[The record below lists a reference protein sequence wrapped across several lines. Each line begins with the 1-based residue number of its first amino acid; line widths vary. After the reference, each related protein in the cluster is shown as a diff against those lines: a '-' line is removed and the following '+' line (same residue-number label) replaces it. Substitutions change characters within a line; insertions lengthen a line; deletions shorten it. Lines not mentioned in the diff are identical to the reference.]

1 MFIYEMCIIAQIMD
15 KHILNHLRERMLD
28 RGPLRNLPEKTL
40 LESVILNTW
49 GTNAIEGNTLTL
61 DEVTKVIESGMTV
74 PNRPVRDL
82 METIQLR
89 AALAEVVSGK
99 IRDVNM
105 KSALNLHDMI
115 FHGILLDAGQ
125 WRMVNVRISGSKHSP
140 PRVEKLIS
148 LLQEWEQHYVAME
161 MKREDVFSQ
170 AAEMHFGFEYI
181 HPFSDGNG
189 RVGRLLLN
197 IHFLN
202 HNWPLV
208 HILPQDR
215 DSYLDSLESAHRDG
229 IDKLTEFLETNMASS
244 LIFALDMVGSEEDKL
259 LTINEAK
266 KAFGTDYSTKY
277 LALRIK
283 QGELPGIRLNNRW
296 RTSLTA
302 LSLYSEIKGR
312 K

>member
-1 MFIYEMCIIAQIMD
+1 MD
-15 KHILNHLRERMLD
+15 RHILNLLRERMLD
-28 RGPLRNLPEKTL
+28 RGSIRHMPEKTL
-40 LESVILNTW
+40 QESFVLNTW

-61 DEVTKVIESGMTV
+61 DEVTRVIESGMTV

-82 METIQLR
+82 METIQHR
-89 AALAEVVSGK
+89 AALAEVVNGK
-99 IRDVNM
+99 ISEINM
-105 KSALNLHDMI
+105 KSALTLHEMI
-115 FHGILLDAGQ
+115 FHGILMEAGQ

-148 LLQEWEQHYVAME
+148 LLQEWEQHYMAME

-170 AAEMHFGFEYI
+170 AAEMHFGFESI

-202 HNWPLV
+202 HNWPLL

-215 DSYLDSLESAHRDG
+215 NSYLNAIEAVHSNGMHSLTS
-229 IDKLTEFLETNMASS
+229 FLETNMASS
-244 LIFALDMVGSEEDKL
+244 LLFVLDKVGSEDDRL
-259 LTINEAK
+259 LTLNEAK
-266 KAFGTDYSTKY
+266 NVSGTDYSTKY

-283 QGELPGIRLNNRW
+283 QGELPGIRLNGRW
-296 RTSLTA
+296 KISPA
-302 LSLYSEIKGR
+302 AISIYHEIKGR
-312 K
+312 E